1 MPHRHFSLLLI
12 LLCTTLSVKTQY
24 FYKLDDDFKFNGL
37 NLTRFHNDDPLKG
50 CTKLEHSG
58 FGDIYKPAKDELK
71 TKGFT
76 LKNIR
81 YYTDLHDLPYVWL
94 ITAIAT
100 DGMISENIITGDM
113 AYGAKEKT
121 SGTYHDITWQGYEQQ
136 LRTIDIFL
144 RKPQSDT
151 CYVIIATK
159 ITTDRLGEFPS
170 TNLLDWIVK

>member
-1 MPHRHFSLLLI
+1 VI
-12 LLCTTLSVKTQY
+12 LFFTSISVRAQF

-37 NLTRFHNDDPLKG
+37 NLARYNNDTPTKG
-50 CTKLEHSG
+50 CTLIEHSE

-100 DGMISENIITGDM
+100 DGVISEAIIRGDM
-113 AYGAKEKT
+113 SNGAKKET
-121 SGTYHDITWQGYEQQ
+121 SGTYHDVTWHGYQQQ
-136 LRTIDIFL
+136 LRTFDIFY
-144 RKPQSDT
+144 KNPVSDT
-151 CYVIIATK
+151 CYVIIGTT
-159 ITTDRLGEFPS
+159 ITTERLEEFPS
-170 TNLLDWIVK
+170 SKLLDWIVK